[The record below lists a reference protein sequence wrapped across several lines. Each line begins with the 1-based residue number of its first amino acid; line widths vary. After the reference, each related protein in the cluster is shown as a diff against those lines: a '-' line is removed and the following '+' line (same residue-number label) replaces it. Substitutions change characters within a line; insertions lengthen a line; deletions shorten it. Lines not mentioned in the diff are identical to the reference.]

1 MALAFQTLNVVTT
14 EAQLMEIARVVLG
27 FVVPTWSQPVPLQS
41 PITVLM
47 CKTLVI
53 PLPTQPLVTVPIT

>member
-41 PITVLM
+41 PITGNINFNSQCHLE
-47 CKTLVI
+47 LI
-53 PLPTQPLVTVPIT
+53 